1 MTESSILSNKQLT
14 IGFILAAIIGGAL
27 TYFVI
32 LPAEQGE
39 DPSGFGEA
47 TGLTQLTDSGEGESA
62 AAAPTIELDEGVL
75 YISVDP
81 ATSEVPFDDFGRPL
95 PSLTGT
101 NQRVHADIYK
111 TETIE
116 ITMPVDAQVEFKAIM
131 EEGDMLLYSWEAD
144 GEMYFDFH
152 AHDETANPDFW
163 TRYTEGEGTSE
174 SGSIVAPYSGQHGWY
189 WLNINDE
196 ETVIT
201 LKVAGFYDELIEIDL
216 NDY

>member
-1 MTESSILSNKQLT
+1 MTESSILSNKQLV
-14 IGFILAAIIGGAL
+14 IGFILALFIGGAL

-39 DPSGFGEA
+39 DPSGFGET
-47 TGLTQLTDSGEGESA
+47 TGLTQLTDGGIEETV
-62 AAAPTIELDEGVL
+62 APVLELDEEVL

-81 ATSEVPFDDFGRPL
+81 NTADVPFDDFGRPL

-101 NQRVHADIYK
+101 NQRLHDARYK
-111 TETIE
+111 SEKVE
-116 ITMPVDAQVEFKAIM
+116 ITLPVDAQIEFKAIM
-131 EEGDMLLYSWEAD
+131 EEGDVLLYSWEAD
-144 GEMYFDFH
+144 SELYFDFH

-189 WLNINDE
+189 WLNLNDGDT
-196 ETVIT
+196 TVT
-201 LKVAGFYDELIEIDL
+201 LTVAGYYDELIEIDL
-216 NDY
+216 SGY